1 VTNDETTPQARR
13 RILVID
19 DEDSMRR
26 FLDMLLVGEGYEVAT
41 EENGANGISRLE
53 RESFDLVV
61 TDLKMP
67 GVDGLSV
74 LDSVRAKHPDLP
86 VVILTAYGSE
96 RVTSEAIQRGAFQL
110 VEKSAHNDEIVLAI
124 SNALAMSIVRTE
136 NRALKCQL
144 KKRHEDRRLIG
155 RSEEMLRV
163 YKMVE
168 KVAATDATVLVFG
181 ESGTGK
187 ELIAREIHYRSQRAK
202 GPFISVNCGALHKD
216 LLEST
221 LFGHKKGSFTGAVK
235 DQPGYF
241 TICEGGT
248 FFLDEVGEMA
258 PATQVKLLRAL
269 QEREVIPIGA
279 SEPIKI
285 DVRLVAATNSDLERE
300 VSEGRFRNDLFYR
313 LNVIPIRLPSLRQRP
328 DDIALLVDHFLT
340 RFPGADG
347 PKKLSREAMEALTRY
362 DWPGNVRELEN
373 VIERAVIL
381 SEGES
386 LGVADLPEKVLKGP
400 SRRGSLVVDT
410 PNMSLAELEREY
422 IMKVLTYTNW
432 QKKRASEILG
442 INASTLYRKL
452 LSYGISDRQEQ
463 AGTPQEEGERP
474 SEAA

>member
-1 VTNDETTPQARR
+1 MSSDSPTERQHY

-26 FLDMLLVGEGYEVAT
+26 FLDMLLVGEGYEVVT

-74 LDSVRAKHPDLP
+74 LDSVRTKHPDVP

-124 SNALAMSIVRTE
+124 SNALAMSKVRTE
-136 NRALKCQL
+136 NQALKYQL
-144 KKRHEDRRLIG
+144 KKRHEDRRLVG

-168 KVAATDATVLVFG
+168 KVAATDATVLVYG

-221 LFGHKKGSFTGAVK
+221 LFGHRKGSFTGAVK

-241 TICEGGT
+241 TICQGGT

-269 QEREVIPIGA
+269 QEREIIPIGA

-285 DVRLVAATNSDLERE
+285 DVRLVAATNSDLEKE
-300 VSEGRFRNDLFYR
+300 VSEGRFRHDLFYR
-313 LNVIPIRLPSLRQRP
+313 LNVIPLRLPALRQRH
-328 DDIALLVDHFLT
+328 DDIALLVEHFLS
-340 RFPGADG
+340 RFPTPEG
-347 PKKLSREAMEALTRY
+347 PKKASRDTLEALSRY

-381 SEGES
+381 SETDLIGLE
-386 LGVADLPEKVLKGP
+386 DLPEKVLKGP

-410 PNMSLAELEREY
+410 PTMSLAELEREY
-422 IMKVLTYTNW
+422 ILKVLNHTGW

-452 LSYGISDRQEQ
+452 LSYGISEKQDPNDDEL
-463 AGTPQEEGERP
+463 
-474 SEAA
+474 EAA

>member
-1 VTNDETTPQARR
+1 MSNQPNKADQHR

-26 FLDMLLVGEGYEVAT
+26 FLKVLLESEAYEVQT

-53 RESFDLVV
+53 RDSFDLVI

-74 LDSVRAKHPDLP
+74 LDSVRAKQPDLP

-96 RVTSEAIQRGAFQL
+96 KVTAEAIQRGAFQL
-110 VEKSAHNDEIVLAI
+110 VEKSAHNDEILLAV
-124 SNALAMSIVRTE
+124 SNALAMSRVRTE
-136 NRALKCQL
+136 NQALKTQL

-168 KVAATDATVLVFG
+168 KVASTDATVLVYG

-187 ELIAREIHYRSQRAK
+187 ELIAREIHYRSTRSK

-279 SEPIKI
+279 SEPLKV
-285 DVRLVAATNSDLERE
+285 DVRLVAATNSDLEKQ
-300 VSEGRFRNDLFYR
+300 VSEGRFRHDLFYR
-313 LNVIPIRLPSLRQRP
+313 LNVIPLRLPPLRQRT
-328 DDIALLVDHFLT
+328 DDIALLVDHFLV
-340 RFPGADG
+340 RLSGAEG
-347 PKKLSREAMEALTRY
+347 GKRMSREASDILMRY

-381 SEGES
+381 SEADVIKIE
-386 LGVADLPEKVLKGP
+386 DLPEKVIKGP
-400 SRRGSLVVDT
+400 TRRGSLVVDT
-410 PNMSLAELEREY
+410 PTMSLEELEREY
-422 IMKVLTYTNW
+422 ILKVLNYTSW
-432 QKKRASEILG
+432 QKKRAAEILG

-452 LSYGISDRQEQ
+452 LGYGITEKQNHETNSD
-463 AGTPQEEGERP
+463 
-474 SEAA
+474 AA

>member
-1 VTNDETTPQARR
+1 MDRKH

-26 FLDMLLVGEGYEVAT
+26 FLSMLLVSEGYEVTAL
-41 EENGANGISRLE
+41 ENGADGISRLD
-53 RESFDLVV
+53 RDSFDLVI

-74 LDSVRAKHPDLP
+74 LDGMHAKYPDLP
-86 VVILTAYGSE
+86 VVILTAYGTE
-96 RVTSEAIQRGAFQL
+96 KVAAEAIRRGAFQL
-110 VEKSAHNDEIVLAI
+110 VEKSARNEEILLAVG
-124 SNALAMSIVRTE
+124 NALAMSRVRSE
-136 NRALKCQL
+136 NEVLKWQL

-155 RSEEMLRV
+155 RSEEMLKV

-168 KVAATDATVLVFG
+168 KVAVTNATVLIFG

-202 GPFISVNCGALHKD
+202 GPFLSINCGALHKD

-235 DQPGYF
+235 DQPGHF
-241 TICEGGT
+241 VVCEGGT

-269 QEREVIPIGA
+269 QEREIIPIGA
-279 SEPIKI
+279 NEAAKI
-285 DVRLVAATNSDLERE
+285 DVRLVAATNSDLEKE
-300 VSEGRFRNDLFYR
+300 VSEGRFRHDLFYR
-313 LNVIPIRLPSLRQRP
+313 LNVIPVRLPPLRQRR
-328 DDIALLVDHFLT
+328 DDIALLADHFLA
-340 RFPGADG
+340 RFPGPNG
-347 PKKLSREAMEALTRY
+347 LKTLSREVMDTLMRY

-381 SEGES
+381 SEADLIGME
-386 LGVADLPEKVLKGP
+386 DLPERVVQGPTRKG
-400 SRRGSLVVDT
+400 SFIVDT
-410 PNMSLAELEREY
+410 PTMSLEELEKEY
-422 IMKVLTYTNW
+422 ILKVLNHTGW
-432 QKKRASEILG
+432 QKKRAAEILG

-452 LSYGISDRQEQ
+452 VSYDMTDKQSDRGPQ
-463 AGTPQEEGERP
+463 AEA
-474 SEAA
+474 EAA